1 MYGYKMCTRIYLNG
15 DDIWIAPDST
25 ILEKCFVE
33 SAILDFG
40 IRNLA
45 QGIRT
50 PANDWNTESQFH
62 WQRLEPSA
70 WIALLRGRRVKENER
85 ERDYGRKFSSPSLSK
100 AG

>member
-1 MYGYKMCTRIYLNG
+1 MTFESPL
-15 DDIWIAPDST
+15 
-25 ILEKCFVE
+25 ILESGEIFVE
-33 SAILDFG
+33 SAILGFG

-70 WIALLRGRRVKENER
+70 WIALLRGRRLKENER